1 MSKLVNTTG
10 TGGTYTA
17 TLAAVNDRPK
27 MQTGGKL
34 DIEVTLDE
42 DGRLSLVPRDAVA
55 AFILRRY
62 AGRVQVSKTF
72 ISQGPHVPFKQNPCV
87 AFSMVREHD
96 HGVLSDGEEGD
107 GITINREQYERCKAL
122 LFPPVAQKP
131 KKRRRK

>member
-1 MSKLVNTTG
+1 MSELTQTGATYTG
-10 TGGTYTA
+10 TF
-17 TLAAVNDRPK
+17 VPVDDRPK
-27 MQTGGKL
+27 MQKGGKL

-72 ISQGPHVPFKQNPCV
+72 ISQGAGVPFKQNPCV
-87 AFSMVREHD
+87 AFSMVKAD
-96 HGVLSDGEEGD
+96 DYGVLSAGEEGD
-107 GITINREQYERCKAL
+107 GINITREQYERCKAL
-122 LFPPVAQKP
+122 LFPPMKP